1 MIIKNLITHV
11 ISAPL
16 EQPFYFSQ
24 GYVYRRSAVIV
35 EVIGEDGTS
44 GFGECMCHG
53 QQSPFLAS
61 SFVENC
67 YKEEVIGKD
76 SLDVEVIWET
86 LYNKAR
92 PFGQQGIAMNA
103 LSGIDIALWDL
114 NGKQL
119 KQPICRLIGG
129 RFREK
134 LAAYATGFYRLDGKK
149 YPETSVED
157 ALKFKEEGFTAM
169 KLKVGFTPEKDIE
182 YIRSIRKAVGPD
194 VRLMVDF
201 NACYSQAVA
210 RRIILELVPE
220 NIYFY
225 EEILTPEDM
234 EGYKALRNL
243 TASYMAAGE
252 EIFGKIEIN
261 NWLKNG
267 ALDIYQPDVSS
278 AGGITECKKMA
289 AIAQAYNTAIMP
301 HAWGSGVSLAASLQF
316 ISSLPYTP
324 MSFCPSELF
333 LEFDRSSHPFRKEL
347 INDGIRYE
355 NGYIYVPDAPGLG
368 IEVDRD
374 ILEKYK
380 VVK

>member
-1 MIIKNLITHV
+1 
-11 ISAPL
+11 
-16 EQPFYFSQ
+16 
-24 GYVYRRSAVIV
+24 
-35 EVIGEDGTS
+35 
-44 GFGECMCHG
+44 
-53 QQSPFLAS
+53 
-61 SFVENC
+61 
-67 YKEEVIGKD
+67 
-76 SLDVEVIWET
+76 
-86 LYNKAR
+86 
-92 PFGQQGIAMNA
+92 MNA

-324 MSFCPSELF
+324 MSFCP
-333 LEFDRSSHPFRKEL
+333 
-347 INDGIRYE
+347 
-355 NGYIYVPDAPGLG
+355 
-368 IEVDRD
+368 
-374 ILEKYK
+374 
-380 VVK
+380 

>member
-1 MIIKNLITHV
+1 MGFKWKTAKTTDLQIDWWSIQRK
-11 ISAPL
+11 ISCICNWL
-16 EQPFYFSQ
+16 
-24 GYVYRRSAVIV
+24 
-35 EVIGEDGTS
+35 
-44 GFGECMCHG
+44 
-53 QQSPFLAS
+53 L
-61 SFVENC
+61 SFR
-67 YKEEVIGKD
+67 
-76 SLDVEVIWET
+76 WE
-86 LYNKAR
+86 
-92 PFGQQGIAMNA
+92 
-103 LSGIDIALWDL
+103 
-114 NGKQL
+114 
-119 KQPICRLIGG
+119 
-129 RFREK
+129 
-134 LAAYATGFYRLDGKK
+134 K

-278 AGGITECKKMA
+278 AGGITECKKWLQLHRHIILLLCHMHGD
-289 AIAQAYNTAIMP
+289 QACHLPLHY
-301 HAWGSGVSLAASLQF
+301 SLYLLYHILQ
-316 ISSLPYTP
+316 
-324 MSFCPSELF
+324 
-333 LEFDRSSHPFRKEL
+333 
-347 INDGIRYE
+347 
-355 NGYIYVPDAPGLG
+355 
-368 IEVDRD
+368 
-374 ILEKYK
+374 
-380 VVK
+380 